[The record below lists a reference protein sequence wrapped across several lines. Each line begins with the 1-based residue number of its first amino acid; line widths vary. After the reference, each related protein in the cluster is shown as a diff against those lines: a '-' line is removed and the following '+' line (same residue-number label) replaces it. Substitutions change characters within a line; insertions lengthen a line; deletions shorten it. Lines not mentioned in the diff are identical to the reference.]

1 MALEQSDTL
10 VARRNDGVCLG
21 GGSALGFDVGLA
33 ELAEILCGELPEGL
47 PAGPRRLAVRL
58 REDDELARH
67 VWVHPMYVALVSWA
81 HDRFPRNHEAWEDMA
96 TYALSRARLYQESMI
111 TVSAVR
117 AGMWGTAAWVRW
129 RGRELER
136 LDRPEPSIE
145 SVDLAAETR
154 FPSLSEP
161 APPKPPNPVDYLA
174 DALGGDLPA
183 VARDALEKAW
193 RIAHDHYIW
202 LATLTGLRGE
212 ALLAAGQA
220 NGEVNP
226 KRRLGRRLPSE
237 WPVATRKAVVHLL
250 AGTPRRPGL
259 LAWWAS
265 TPVEEVP
272 VAMRSRWQ
280 GLVIVIDPAVARM
293 TDSDRRLVREQAQRW
308 HSAPQIPAT
317 SDQGIAV

>member
-1 MALEQSDTL
+1 MSEEQSPTL
-10 VARRNDGVCLG
+10 VSCRGDGVRVG
-21 GGSALGFDVGLA
+21 NGSAPEFDAGLA
-33 ELAEILCGELPEGL
+33 ELAEILSGELPEGL
-47 PAGPRRLAVRL
+47 PDGPRRLAVRL
-58 REDDELARH
+58 REDDELAGR
-67 VWVHPMYVALVSWA
+67 VWTHPMYVGLVSWA
-81 HDRFPRNHEAWEDMA
+81 RDRFPRDHEAWEDMA
-96 TYALSRARLYQESMI
+96 TYALSRARLCQESVI
-111 TVSAVR
+111 TASAVR

-136 LDRPEPSIE
+136 LDRSEPSIE
-145 SVDLAAETR
+145 SVDLVAETT

-161 APPKPPNPVDYLA
+161 TPPKPPNPVDYLA
-174 DALGGDLPA
+174 DALGADLPS
-183 VARDALEKAW
+183 VTRDALEKAW

-202 LATLTGLRGE
+202 LANLTGLTGE

-226 KRRLGRRLPSE
+226 KRRLGRRLPPE

-272 VAMRSRWQ
+272 VAVRSRWQ
-280 GLVIVIDPAVARM
+280 GLVIVIDPAVARL

-308 HSAPQIPAT
+308 QPAPPMAAAC
-317 SDQGIAV
+317 DRGVAV

>member
-1 MALEQSDTL
+1 M
-10 VARRNDGVCLG
+10 GLG
-21 GGSALGFDVGLA
+21 SGPAPEFDAGLA
-33 ELAEILCGELPEGL
+33 ELAEILSGELPEGL
-47 PAGPRRLAVRL
+47 PDGPRRLAVRL
-58 REDDELARH
+58 REDDEFARQ
-67 VWVHPMYVALVSWA
+67 VWAHPMYVALVSWIR
-81 HDRFPRNHEAWEDMA
+81 DRFPRDHEAWEDMA
-96 TYALSRARLYQESMI
+96 TYALSRARLCQESVI
-111 TVSAVR
+111 TASAVR

-136 LDRPEPSIE
+136 LDRAEPSIE
-145 SVDLAAETR
+145 SVDLVAETT

-161 APPKPPNPVDYLA
+161 ASPKPPNPVDYLS

-183 VARDALEKAW
+183 VARDALERAW

-202 LATLTGLRGE
+202 LASLTGLRGE

-226 KRRLGRRLPSE
+226 KRRLGRRLPPE
-237 WPVATRKAVVHLL
+237 WPAATRKAVVHLL
-250 AGTPRRPGL
+250 AGTPRRRGL

-272 VAMRSRWQ
+272 VAVRSRWQ
-280 GLVIVIDPAVARM
+280 GLVIVIDPAIARM

-308 HSAPQIPAT
+308 QPAPQISAAC
-317 SDQGIAV
+317 DQGIAV